1 MHKPVAWSYQKGG
14 AHVSHQTCICCM
26 QHCHCIAIASHHI
39 THCIALHCILYL
51 TLLYVV
57 SHYIHHVT
65 SRDILLHHIRSSVTE
80 HAMPLWFMVCGWKHE
95 VHRLTY
101 CCDVTACNVMLKTMA
116 NRLYTAHHAC
126 AGRANAEHDGRYEG
140 EVQSS
145 GSHVGSA

>member
-1 MHKPVAWSYQKGG
+1 MSATKLAYAACSIAVALP
-14 AHVSHQTCICCM
+14 
-26 QHCHCIAIASHHI
+26 SHHI
-39 THCIALHCILYL
+39 TSHIALHCIALHCIALHCIAFL

-65 SRDILLHHIRSSVTE
+65 PRDILLHHITSSVTE

-116 NRLYTAHHAC
+116 NRVYTAHHAC